1 MAKTLYM
8 TFKLEGAKEVTI
20 SLADPKA
27 DLKKADVETVMND
40 IITKKAVIV
49 KGLAPIGIKEAFV
62 RDVTDSEL
70 A

>member
-1 MAKTLYM
+1 MAKTLHM

-40 IITKKAVIV
+40 IITKKAVLV
-49 KGLAPIGIKEAFV
+49 KGLAPIGIKEVFV